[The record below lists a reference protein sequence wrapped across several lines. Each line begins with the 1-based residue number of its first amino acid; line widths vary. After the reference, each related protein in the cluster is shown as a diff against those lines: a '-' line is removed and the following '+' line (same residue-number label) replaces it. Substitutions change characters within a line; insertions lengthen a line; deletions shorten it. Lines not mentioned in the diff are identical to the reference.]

1 MEVFFQSWRD
11 CLLRE
16 AKVSLRALLSAIGRY
31 SGLNS
36 SCIRI
41 ENSGDRKMNFEDSEA
56 NGIGDE
62 EGDEDDDTEEDD
74 DDESEL

>member
-1 MEVFFQSWRD
+1 MSPSVGVRDWTVFRLE
-11 CLLRE
+11 LLLYPDRE
-16 AKVSLRALLSAIGRY
+16 LW
-31 SGLNS
+31 
-36 SCIRI
+36 
-41 ENSGDRKMNFEDSEA
+41 DRKMNFEDYEA